1 MYYKNFTLC
10 RFDDLTDILPLIS
23 RCCCVSPSCFNPS
36 CESDPSLLKKIVPQ
50 VYNLH
55 KLQEDVISV
64 FLSEMKI
71 IKSVSSVTMK
81 WIFKNVD
88 ESVASIL

>member
-55 KLQEDVISV
+55 KLQEDVISI

-88 ESVASIL
+88 ESVVSIL